1 MRLRREA
8 RWIWPIAVI
17 MVIALAC
24 AAYILNKQRLDNPF
38 AERYSVE
45 MEFDAIHAVIPGL
58 GSPLTVAGVTVGQ
71 IDQARLENGRGI
83 LRASIDPEELPRIY
97 ADAAAALIPNTP
109 LKDMQIRLNP
119 GTRASGALPDDGRI
133 EIAATTTPVDADEL
147 LRALDGDTRDWMRTL
162 IAELGRGTEG
172 RGRDL
177 RSTLRALGPTAAQA
191 RRITGLLAS
200 RREEIARLVSNLR
213 VISEAA
219 DDERDL
225 RRVVDAGQATL
236 EAVATNAEPLRRSL
250 ELLPGT
256 LRSTRTT
263 LDRVQPLA
271 RSLSAT
277 LEDLDP
283 SLQALPS
290 TLSQTPGALRGLVPL
305 PVKQLN
311 EFIDGVGPLA
321 RDVAPAAADLK
332 AGGPLLERSFKVLGR
347 AVNALAFQD
356 GPDSESYLFYLAWFA
371 HNANS
376 VLSTQD
382 AHGGLFRGYALFS
395 CASQEASP
403 DITELIEGVFGVGG
417 TCPEGQP

>member
-1 MRLRREA
+1 M
-8 RWIWPIAVI
+8 
-17 MVIALAC
+17 
-24 AAYILNKQRLDNPF
+24 
-38 AERYSVE
+38 
-45 MEFDAIHAVIPGL
+45 
-58 GSPLTVAGVTVGQ
+58 
-71 IDQARLENGRGI
+71 
-83 LRASIDPEELPRIY
+83 
-97 ADAAAALIPNTP
+97 
-109 LKDMQIRLNP
+109 
-119 GTRASGALPDDGRI
+119 
-133 EIAATTTPVDADEL
+133 
-147 LRALDGDTRDWMRTL
+147 
-162 IAELGRGTEG
+162 
-172 RGRDL
+172 
-177 RSTLRALGPTAAQA
+177 
-191 RRITGLLAS
+191 
-200 RREEIARLVSNLR
+200 
-213 VISEAA
+213 
-219 DDERDL
+219 
-225 RRVVDAGQATL
+225 DAGQATL

-290 TLSQTPGALRGLVPL
+290 TLSQTPDALRGLVPL